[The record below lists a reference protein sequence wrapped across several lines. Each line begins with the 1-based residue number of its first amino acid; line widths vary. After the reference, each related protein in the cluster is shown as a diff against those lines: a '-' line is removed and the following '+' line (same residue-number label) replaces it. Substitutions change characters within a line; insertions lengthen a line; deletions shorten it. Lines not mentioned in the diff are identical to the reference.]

1 MSPHALR
8 LGSRPLVAAC
18 LVLVCV
24 ACGSKPSP
32 PQGPGETIT
41 GRERLGWD
49 QAASSSFTLSTFQYA
64 LYVNG
69 ARRVLTGVTCDP
81 VPRAE
86 GFGCSAPL
94 PPLTPG
100 AYVIELASFTD
111 RAGTVM
117 ESPRSPPMRVT
128 VAAAA
133 LQSASLTAEPPE
145 PVTTADGVRL
155 APEVVLDGLT
165 APVDFAQSGDGRFF
179 IAERAG
185 HVRIAR
191 VPEATLRTAL
201 SPADLGVDLGG
212 QLLALALH
220 PEFDRNGF
228 VFLAFT
234 AGTGSGN
241 YAFHV
246 ARFREVSGRLGE
258 RAVLLDGIPASAAA
272 SAVLR
277 FGPDA
282 KLYLAVDDGGV
293 AANAGSLGSFSGKVL
308 RLTDGGALPD
318 DNPLP
323 SLVYSLGHRSPRGLD
338 WQPRARTLWVVDR
351 DAGERDVLMRVTPG
365 RAPGDGRWQLSADLQ
380 PGAAGAA
387 FYTGE
392 EIPEWRGDLF
402 IAAADGAHLIR
413 VRFDDR
419 EPASP
424 LSAERLL
431 LGRFGH
437 VRQVVMGAD
446 GAIYFSTVNPHA
458 TGTGGDV
465 LVRLATVRRQ

>member
-1 MSPHALR
+1 MSPLALR
-8 LGSRPLVAAC
+8 LGSRPLVAC
-18 LVLVCV
+18 LVLVCA

-32 PQGPGETIT
+32 PQGPGESIT

-100 AYVIELASFTD
+100 TYTIELAAFTN
-111 RAGTVM
+111 ASGTVM
-117 ESPRSPPMRVT
+117 ESPRSPAFRVT

-133 LQSASLTAEPPE
+133 LPSASRIAEPPE
-145 PVTTADGVRL
+145 PVTTIDGVRL
-155 APEVVLDGLT
+155 APEVILDGLT
-165 APVDFAQSGDGRFF
+165 APVDFAQAGDGRFF
-179 IAERAG
+179 VGERAG

-191 VPEATLRTAL
+191 LPDATLGTAL
-201 SPADLGVDLGG
+201 SPDGLGTEPGG
-212 QLLALALH
+212 ELLALALH
-220 PEFDRNGF
+220 PDFGRNGF
-228 VFLAFT
+228 VFVAFT
-234 AGTGSGN
+234 AGTGSGG

-246 ARFREVSGRLGE
+246 ARFREVGGRLGE

-277 FGPDA
+277 FGPDT
-282 KLYLAVDDGGV
+282 KLYVAVDDGGV
-293 AANAGSLGSFSGKVL
+293 PADAGSLGSFNGKVL

-351 DAGERDVLMRVTPG
+351 DAGERDVLMRVAPG
-365 RAPGDGRWQLSADLQ
+365 KAPGDGRWQLSADLQ

-387 FYTGE
+387 FYTGGDV
-392 EIPEWRGDLF
+392 PEWRGDLF
-402 IAAADGAHLIR
+402 VAAADGAHLIR
-413 VRFDDR
+413 VRFDDH

-424 LSAERLL
+424 VSAERLL
-431 LGRFGH
+431 LNRFGH
-437 VRQVVMGAD
+437 LRQVVMGAD
-446 GAIYFSTVNPHA
+446 GAIYFSTLNPHA

-465 LVRLATVRRQ
+465 LVRLAAVLSR